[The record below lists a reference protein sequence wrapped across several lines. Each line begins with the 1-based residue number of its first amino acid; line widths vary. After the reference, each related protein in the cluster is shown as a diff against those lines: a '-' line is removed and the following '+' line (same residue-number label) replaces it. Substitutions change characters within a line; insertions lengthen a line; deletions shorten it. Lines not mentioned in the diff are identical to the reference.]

1 MQRILIQG
9 IFQYKLIL
17 VNLGHTRNN
26 IIKTFEK
33 KNLKFF
39 EKTVLDGNAAR
50 FLAKKNRVRQNTTVQ
65 ENHIKGEVPVS
76 YEKSFFQHACKIQL
90 EIVDL

>member
-1 MQRILIQG
+1 MTVIAFISFSQSKKEPNVEDFNLGHFLIQ
-9 IFQYKLIL
+9 IHFS
-17 VNLGHTRNN
+17 NLDHTRNN

-50 FLAKKNRVRQNTTVQ
+50 FLAKKNRVR
-65 ENHIKGEVPVS
+65 
-76 YEKSFFQHACKIQL
+76 
-90 EIVDL
+90 